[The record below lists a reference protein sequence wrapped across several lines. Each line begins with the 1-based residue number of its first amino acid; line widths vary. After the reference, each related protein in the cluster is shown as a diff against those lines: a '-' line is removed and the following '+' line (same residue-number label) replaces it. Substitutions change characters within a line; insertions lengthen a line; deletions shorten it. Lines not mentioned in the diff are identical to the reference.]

1 LHTRRGFSF
10 GYGKGDGTYIF
21 IQTPKGVP
29 ALIDGGFIDVGY
41 YVSVGEKIEDP
52 A

>member
-1 LHTRRGFSF
+1 LHTRREFSF
-10 GYGKGDGTYIF
+10 GYGKGDGTYIL
-21 IQTPKGVP
+21 IQTPEGET

-41 YVSVGEKIEDP
+41 CVSVVEKIEDP